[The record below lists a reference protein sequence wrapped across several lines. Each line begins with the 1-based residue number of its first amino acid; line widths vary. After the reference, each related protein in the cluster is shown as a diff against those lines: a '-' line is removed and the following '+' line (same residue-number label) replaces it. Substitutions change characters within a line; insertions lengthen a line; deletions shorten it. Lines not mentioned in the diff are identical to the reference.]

1 MFSAALPEDDS
12 RARLHALF
20 TGRQVSVRKRGCG
33 VKGEAGAREEKVGQT
48 DGWKSGCT
56 QRRPTGVKIETRELG
71 AAGRRRQVAF
81 CRGGGVGGAV
91 CMTMRPIIGS
101 PQWQIKTFSLILNRF
116 LDEPSIFFTK
126 T

>member
-33 VKGEAGAREEKVGQT
+33 VKGEAGAREEKAGQT

-71 AAGRRRQVAF
+71 AAVRRRQVAF
-81 CRGGGVGGAV
+81 CWGGGLYDHEANNRLSAV
-91 CMTMRPIIGS
+91 AD
-101 PQWQIKTFSLILNRF
+101 Q
-116 LDEPSIFFTK
+116 DIFFHFGWFFG
-126 T
+126 